1 MGWMN
6 WRTSAEPESE
16 RDAQAEA
23 RRILAKY
30 PDRLPV
36 VLRAGRRRGTEGP
49 EGPLKFLAPRSM
61 PVGEFKYVV
70 HKHMKAQQSMEK
82 EPLASSTIYLL
93 VGRNALQTGEVMESV
108 YERYKSEDGFI
119 YMTWNYE
126 NTLGASGCSAICTG
140 GR

>member
-1 MGWMN
+1 MGWLN
-6 WRTSAEPESE
+6 WRSSAEPDT
-16 RDAQAEA
+16 DAQAEA

-36 VLRAGRRRGTEGP
+36 VLRPGPRTEGP

-70 HKHMKAQQSMEK
+70 HKHMKSQQSTEK
-82 EPLASSTIYLL
+82 EQLASSTIYLL
-93 VGRNALQTGEVMESV
+93 VGRNALQTGEAMESV

-126 NTLGASGCSAICTG
+126 NTLGAIGSADACTES
-140 GR
+140 R